1 MDNFFLTFTQK
12 KSFKISGRATS
23 NKQKVSNKEE
33 NLTNMEQKVTSNE
46 LKLTRNEQ
54 KLTGNEQPGKRFTLV
69 QRLAD
74 KHKIYWA

>member
-1 MDNFFLTFTQK
+1 
-12 KSFKISGRATS
+12 
-23 NKQKVSNKEE
+23 
-33 NLTNMEQKVTSNE
+33 MEQKVTSNE

-54 KLTGNEQPGKRFTLV
+54 KLTGNEQPAKRFTLV